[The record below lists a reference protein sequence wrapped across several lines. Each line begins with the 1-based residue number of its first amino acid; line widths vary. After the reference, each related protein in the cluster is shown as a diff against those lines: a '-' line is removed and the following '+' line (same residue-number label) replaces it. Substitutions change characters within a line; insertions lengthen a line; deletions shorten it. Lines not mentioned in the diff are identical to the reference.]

1 MKIDYTRQMFPL
13 YTYEKMGISLFG
25 STYRYGTSV
34 LPHDI
39 KQALEWL
46 VIQEGKAKPS
56 NVHKWCKKNN
66 PVLMAFDVDTNQET
80 LYSYRND
87 KGGVQMMLF
96 NMGDVI

>member
-1 MKIDYTRQMFPL
+1 MFPL
-13 YTYEKMGISLFG
+13 YTHERMSISLFDG
-25 STYRYGTSV
+25 ASRYGTSV